1 MTRHEAREQA
11 LDIIFERLFKD
22 EPLPETI
29 ELAKE
34 AREITPN
41 EFTQKLTEG
50 VCEHLDEIDQKIEQY
65 SIGWSK
71 SRLSRVVLSILRL
84 SVFEICYLK
93 ETPVSVCINEAVEL
107 AKKFAGEGDSGFIN
121 GVLGTMVRTE
131 KIESVE

>member
-50 VCEHLDEIDQKIEQY
+50 VCEHIDEIDQKIEQY